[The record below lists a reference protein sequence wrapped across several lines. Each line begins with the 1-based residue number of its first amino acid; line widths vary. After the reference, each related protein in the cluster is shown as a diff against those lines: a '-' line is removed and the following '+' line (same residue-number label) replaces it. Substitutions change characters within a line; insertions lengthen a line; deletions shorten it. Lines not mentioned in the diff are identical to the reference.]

1 MSLVAATPLHA
12 AALAAIHAAAFP
24 PGERWGAD
32 AMALQLA
39 LPGAFGWIDP
49 AGGLVLARVAAD
61 EAEVL
66 SLAVLPDLRGRG
78 LGQALLEQ
86 AAATAAEQGAATMF
100 LEVATGNAAARR
112 TYAAAGFAEVGRRAG
127 YYRGGMD
134 ALVLRRALTPCEAA
148 GG

>member
-24 PGERWGAD
+24 PGERWGAA

-39 LPGAFGWIDP
+39 LPGAFGWIDR

-66 SLAVLPDLRGRG
+66 SLAVAPGLRGRG
-78 LGQALLEQ
+78 LGRALLER
-86 AAATAAEQGAATMF
+86 AMATAAGRGGRAMF
-100 LEVATGNAAARR
+100 LEVAAGNAAALRL
-112 TYAAAGFAEVGRRAG
+112 YGAAGFAEVGRRAG
-127 YYRGGMD
+127 YYRGGAD
-134 ALVLRRALTPCEAA
+134 ALVLRRGLTPCGAA